1 MSYMYVMNKSSVRE
15 VNAKSS
21 VPVKFYHCRK
31 FTVRENYSLEF
42 TCLWAE
48 TLATQTEANL

>member
-21 VPVKFYHCRK
+21 VPVKFYHCK